1 MIVYGHRNR
10 EIQVASGQFH
20 CPKCDAQRPYVH
32 KRIAR
37 YFTLF
42 FIPLFR
48 LRTLG
53 EYVECQ
59 VCRRAFKPIVLGAT
73 SLTGADAPTVEQT
86 EKVQGW
92 VEGTQVKG
100 QSATSM
106 GWISIVVGGL
116 FLLVGG
122 ALLLLFTAAQLFGDA
137 GPTDNPVGFVGV
149 LVLCP
154 LPLLLVGAV
163 SVGAGILILRRAK
176 KTEKEEVVT

>member
-1 MIVYGHRNR
+1 MIIYGHRNR

-42 FIPLFR
+42 FIPLFKF
-48 LRTLG
+48 RTLG

-59 VCRRAFKPIVLGAT
+59 VCRRAFKPAVLGAT
-73 SLTGADAPTVEQT
+73 SLTGADVPAVEQMEQAQDWASGAR
-86 EKVQGW
+86 EKEQR
-92 VEGTQVKG
+92 
-100 QSATSM
+100 STSM
-106 GWISIVVGGL
+106 GWVSIVVGGL
-116 FLLVGG
+116 FLLIGG
-122 ALLLLFTAAQLFGDA
+122 ALFLLFTAAQLFGEA

-154 LPLLLVGAV
+154 LPLLLLGAV

-176 KTEKEEVVT
+176 KMERQKH